1 MKKWIIVLAAAIAA
15 IIPTYMLLRTENVSG
30 EKFKS
35 LYIDSVE
42 HAYSTWYLYEITG
55 DRLCFKYSRPIVPK
69 RYCVPASEL
78 SVKNGKEG
86 NAATGFVTSKELFVR
101 SPDGL
106 EAQIVVP

>member
-1 MKKWIIVLAAAIAA
+1 MKKWFLALAMIIVAVT
-15 IIPTYMLLRTENVSG
+15 PVYMLLRTDDVS
-30 EKFKS
+30 EKKFKS

-55 DRLCFKYSRPIVPK
+55 ERLCFKYSRPIVPK
-69 RYCVPASEL
+69 RYCVPTSEL

-101 SPDGL
+101 NPDGL
-106 EAQIVVP
+106 ETQIVVP